1 MYPILV
7 RSSLAEA
14 RDVGVPPAI
23 IFNFQFSIF
32 NFQFVV
38 IPPAIMFNV

>member
-23 IFNFQFSIF
+23 IFNFQF
-32 NFQFVV
+32 VV
-38 IPPAIMFNV
+38 IPSAIMFNV